1 MLDLTIQCA
10 SMLHPVVRGTAQKK
24 TLRNHRGS
32 CPLPSPKPTL
42 VLTVEQLA
50 IAAQIMEI
58 NAIKRG
64 SSSAWDFSLTKRQ
77 PHMKGNLES
86 WGAGA
91 RLTEF
96 NLADSS
102 R

>member
-1 MLDLTIQCA
+1 
-10 SMLHPVVRGTAQKK
+10 
-24 TLRNHRGS
+24 
-32 CPLPSPKPTL
+32 
-42 VLTVEQLA
+42 
-50 IAAQIMEI
+50 MEI

-86 WGAGA
+86 WAGA